1 MGKIECEH
9 KWIDKGAYN
18 ECSLCGEIRL
28 KHSTTVNG
36 IICDDVE
43 KGNYR
48 FVNPKMRW
56 SNQTFLLRM
65 INMIDNQ
72 T

>member
-48 FVNPKMRW
+48 FCQSEDEVEQSDVPAQNDKH
-56 SNQTFLLRM
+56 
-65 INMIDNQ
+65 D
-72 T
+72 